1 MVSGVDVNII
11 GADNMRIVED
21 AFTYRLVWALEAI
34 RTRRISLGWSPDIVA
49 GGAAATLETGVPQ
62 FLMAMLIRAGLPC
75 AAMNAIR
82 EGSASF
88 FTPADM
94 RDWLSSNEIAALT
107 DLGDC
112 PPKWPACGGAFA
124 TTSSAAG
131 PKPGAS
137 LRGSGCSTFPTAPPG
152 RRQASTASKRIP
164 MIPTRLGSRYPIT
177 GASRRLR
184 YPSAT

>member
-1 MVSGVDVNII
+1 VSGVDVNII

-49 GGAAATLETGVPQ
+49 GGAAATLETSVPQ

-112 PPKWPACGGAFA
+112 P
-124 TTSSAAG
+124 
-131 PKPGAS
+131 
-137 LRGSGCSTFPTAPPG
+137 RNG
-152 RRQASTASKRIP
+152 RLVEA
-164 MIPTRLGSRYPIT
+164 L
-177 GASRRLR
+177 SRRRPQRRDPRLEHR
-184 YPSAT
+184 FVEAAAQPSRRHRPAAARPLPHRNGSQ